1 MKRVFIKVA
10 VCIAVFIATLFIS
23 SSVYNQGNTDM
34 TAVMATATLP
44 LVHITDGS
52 NDYNYLH
59 GLTREMKGGYL
70 SDTVTPLGDGRTM
83 SFVVD
88 KYGNTITGM
97 SFEVR
102 SVDGSR
108 LVEKT
113 DITDY
118 KEDNDRITAKV
129 TIKDLIEPDTEY
141 NWILLI
147 NIGSEDADNNEDS
160 KAIRYYTRI
169 MDIEECHTKEKLE
182 FVKDFH
188 NKTFDKDAANDLVPY
203 LESNSKGDN
212 STYSKVDI
220 HSSFNQVTWGD
231 LNVTRETEPDI
242 AIQETDKQ
250 TAAVW
255 LKYRVSIK
263 EGKTKYKYNICEYYR
278 IRYTSDRMYLIEFER
293 TMNQIFNPEADVYA
307 NNKIMLG
314 IRNSNVRMKES
325 DGGSNLAFVNE
336 KQLLCY
342 HAEDKKIAYL
352 FSFYDENEKMGSVD
366 QRSIY
371 DAHDI
376 KILNV
381 DETGNVSFIVY
392 GYMNRGKHEG
402 EIGIEVYEYNGM
414 LNTIEEQIFIPYDK
428 SFATLRADVEQLSYI
443 NKSGVYYLYLDG
455 SIFAIDLIGQ
465 TYTEIAS
472 NLQQGSFQVSDSDEM
487 LVWQNS
493 ADAYNCTKLILMD
506 LNTGERKEINAGSNS
521 CIMPLGFIQD
531 DLIYGEARH
540 DDVMV
545 DSTGA
550 VTFPMYVVYIQNEQ
564 GDILKKYEQSG
575 IYVTGA
581 SISGNLITLTRVQK
595 GSLNGYVSA
604 TDDQIVNNVVED
616 NGYNTSETVATQNY
630 ETIVQI
636 ALKSGIEVKSLK
648 VTRPKEV
655 LFEGTR
661 DIDIEVDN
669 SVDRY
674 YVYGKNEITGTYTQP
689 ADAVNKAYE
698 QSGAVINSRGDY
710 IWKRTRSIRNQI
722 MAIEGKM
729 AENGTSQLAVC
740 LETILD
746 YEGEAK
752 NVQSMLENGDTAIDI
767 LENSLDNVTV
777 LELKGVSLDAILYYV
792 DRDIPVLAT
801 MGNNDA
807 MLIVGYNELNIV
819 VMDPSTGTVYKIG
832 MNDATDLFKEYG
844 NSFITYI

>member
-1 MKRVFIKVA
+1 MKRVFIKIA

-52 NDYNYLH
+52 NNYNYLH
-59 GLTREMKGGYL
+59 GLYREMEGGYL
-70 SDTVTPLGDGRTM
+70 SDTVTPLGDGRTL

-113 DITDY
+113 EITNY
-118 KEDNDRITAKV
+118 KEDNDKVTATI
-129 TIKDLIEPDTEY
+129 TIKDLIEAETEY

-147 NIGSEDADNNEDS
+147 NTGSEDNSNDS
-160 KAIRYYTRI
+160 QTIRYYTRI

-188 NKTFDKDAANDLVPY
+188 DKTFDKDAANELVPY

-231 LNVTRETEPDI
+231 LNVTQETEPDI

-250 TAAVW
+250 TAAIW
-255 LKYRVSIK
+255 IKYRASVK
-263 EGKTKYKYNICEYYR
+263 EGKNKYQYNICEYYR

-293 TMNQIFNPEADVYA
+293 TMNQIFDPEADAYA

-314 IRNSNVRMKES
+314 IRNSNVQMKES

-402 EIGIEVYEYNGM
+402 EIGIDVYEYNGM
-414 LNTIEEQIFIPYDK
+414 LNTVEEQIFIPYNK
-428 SFATLRADVEQLSYI
+428 SFATLKADVEQLSYI
-443 NKSGVYYLYLDG
+443 NKSGVYYMYLDG

-465 TYTEIAS
+465 TYSEIAS

-493 ADAYNCTKLILMD
+493 VDAYSCIRLILMD
-506 LNTGERKEINAGSNS
+506 LNTGERKEINAENNS

-531 DLIYGEARH
+531 DLIYGEARLN
-540 DDVMV
+540 DVMV

-550 VTFPMYVVYIQNEQ
+550 VTFPMYIVYIQNEQ
-564 GDILKKYEQSG
+564 GDILKRYEQPG

-581 SISGNLITLTRVQK
+581 TIEGNLITLSRVQK
-595 GSLNGYVSA
+595 GAVNGYA
-604 TDDQIVNNVVED
+604 AAPDDQIVNNVVEET
-616 NGYNTSETVATQNY
+616 GYNTSETVATQNF

-636 ALKSGIEVKSLK
+636 ALKSSIEVKNLK
-648 VTRPKEV
+648 VTKPKEV

-661 DIDIEVDN
+661 DLDIEVN
-669 SVDRY
+669 NTVDRY
-674 YVYGKNEITGTYTQP
+674 YVYGKNEIIGTYTQP
-689 ADAVNKAYE
+689 ADAVNKARE
-698 QSGAVINSRGDY
+698 QNGTVIDSKGGY
-710 IWKRTRSIRNQI
+710 VWKGTKSIRNQI
-722 MAIEGKM
+722 MAIEGKL

-740 LETILD
+740 LETILN

-752 NVQSMLENGDTAIDI
+752 NVQSMLDKGDTAINI
-767 LENSLDNVTV
+767 LESSLDGVTV
-777 LELKGVSLDAILYYV
+777 LELKGVSLDAILYYI
-792 DRDIPVLAT
+792 DRDIPVLVT
-801 MGNNDA
+801 TGNNNA
-807 MLIVGYNELNIV
+807 MLIVGYNELNVV
-819 VMDPSTGTVYKIG
+819 VMDPGTGTVYKMG
-832 MNDATDLFKEYG
+832 MNDAADLFKEYG
-844 NSFITYI
+844 NSFITYV